1 METSRPGGLAL
12 ADAYYRDY
20 GGRARVLSREGKRA
34 IGYMSAV
41 APVEIITA
49 AGFIPVRIKGDPAEA
64 VLKAPAMMET
74 LVCPYV
80 LSAFDLALR
89 GRYDYLEGMVIPHT
103 CDSVT
108 RTYEVWKRN
117 FPLPYYHFLNVPHLD
132 DKPSLEFLT
141 RVLRTFIK
149 SLEQAW
155 GSTISK
161 EGLARAVAAHNEQRQ
176 AVRGLY
182 ELRKRDKPAI
192 SGVEIMKLLTAVK
205 ALPVEESLSLIRQVV
220 SEAEKRKGR
229 VRRRPTRIMLA
240 GDQIDDTTLVEIIEN
255 TGARVV
261 MDDISVG
268 SKIYFAD
275 VEETEDP
282 IDGIARY
289 YLKKVPLPTFVRG
302 GEVDYR
308 TGLELRF
315 GYLRRFIPEF
325 RVDGVVLLVY
335 RYCDPYG
342 LEVPA
347 AVSYIE
353 STGTP
358 VLHLEDDYSA
368 STPARLKTRVEAF
381 LEILEGRRK

>member
-1 METSRPGGLAL
+1 METGRSKGLAL
-12 ADAYYRDY
+12 ADAFYRDY
-20 GGRARVLSREGKRA
+20 GGRARVLRGEGKRA

-41 APVEIITA
+41 APVEIISA

-64 VLKAPAMMET
+64 VTRAPGMMET

-80 LSAFDLALR
+80 LSAFDLALK
-89 GRYDYLEGMVIPHT
+89 GRYDFLEGMVIPHT

-117 FPLPYYHFLNVPHLD
+117 FPLSYYHFLNVPHLD
-132 DKPSLEFLT
+132 DGPSLEFFT
-141 RVLRTFIK
+141 RVLGTFVK
-149 SLEQAW
+149 SLEQEC
-155 GSTISK
+155 GSRISR
-161 EGLARAVAAHNEQRQ
+161 GDLARAVAAHNEQRQ
-176 AVRGLY
+176 AARGLY

-205 ALPVEESLSLIRQVV
+205 ALPVGESLSLIRQVV

-229 VRRRPTRIMLA
+229 VRRRPTRIMVV
-240 GDQIDDTTLVEIIEN
+240 GDQIDDTALVEIIEN

-268 SKIYFAD
+268 SKLFFAD

-282 IDGIARY
+282 IDGIAKY
-289 YLKKVPLPTFVRG
+289 YLKKVPLPTFLRG

-315 GYLRRFIPEF
+315 GYLRRFIAEF
-325 RVDGVVLLVY
+325 KVDGVVLLVY

-347 AVSYIE
+347 LVGYIE
-353 STGTP
+353 SAGTP

-368 STPARLKTRVEAF
+368 SSPARLKTRIEAF
-381 LEILEGRRK
+381 LEILDERRK

>member
-1 METSRPGGLAL
+1 M
-12 ADAYYRDY
+12 
-20 GGRARVLSREGKRA
+20 
-34 IGYMSAV
+34 
-41 APVEIITA
+41 
-49 AGFIPVRIKGDPAEA
+49 
-64 VLKAPAMMET
+64 
-74 LVCPYV
+74 
-80 LSAFDLALR
+80 
-89 GRYDYLEGMVIPHT
+89 
-103 CDSVT
+103 
-108 RTYEVWKRN
+108 
-117 FPLPYYHFLNVPHLD
+117 
-132 DKPSLEFLT
+132 
-141 RVLRTFIK
+141 
-149 SLEQAW
+149 
-155 GSTISK
+155 
-161 EGLARAVAAHNEQRQ
+161 
-176 AVRGLY
+176 
-182 ELRKRDKPAI
+182 
-192 SGVEIMKLLTAVK
+192 
-205 ALPVEESLSLIRQVV
+205 IRQVV

-315 GYLRRFIPEF
+315 GYLRRFISEF